1 MEQQDDLPISVWYK
15 QRNNGLILSLHIQP
29 GAKSNQIVG
38 IVGEELK
45 IKIAAPSIENKANIE
60 LVRYLASLFKVSK
73 GQIKIKR
80 GLKSRHK
87 IIEVIGYEVEAVE
100 WIVHL

>member
-1 MEQQDDLPISVWYK
+1 MEHQADLPLSVWYK

-29 GAKSNQIVG
+29 GAKSNQVVG
-38 IVGEELK
+38 IVGEALK
-45 IKIAAPSIENKANIE
+45 IKIAAPSVEDKANIE
-60 LVRYLASLFKVSK
+60 LVQYLASLFNVSK

-87 IIEVIGYEVEAVE
+87 IIEVIGYEVEAVQ
-100 WIVHL
+100 WIVDL